1 MQKSASPKSKNRR
14 VFTLAGISLLSI
26 AAVAAISVSGVSPAN
41 AANLAQQADTQ
52 IAVFLIPV
60 ALLMAVMLYEAAR
73 FVMAGPLPARVTA
86 PKRPARRTNWADSDR

>member
-14 VFTLAGISLLSI
+14 VFTLAGISLLSLAAI
-26 AAVAAISVSGVSPAN
+26 AAVTVSGVSP
-41 AANLAQQADTQ
+41 ANLAQQADTQ